1 MARRCRTTSPPVR
14 TGRSIRPISSSR
26 CSSAGSPV
34 GSERMSIELSILIW
48 LAIGIGIPAGVF
60 VVART
65 AVQLATVAYKVIEKQ
80 MDTRTATRQ
89 TGLLSL
95 AMLAALAAT
104 AVIAGYAILVVFA
117 SLLQSNVAGN

>member
-1 MARRCRTTSPPVR
+1 V
-14 TGRSIRPISSSR
+14 
-26 CSSAGSPV
+26 
-34 GSERMSIELSILIW
+34 SIELAILIW
-48 LAIGIGIPAGVF
+48 LAIGIGITAGVF
-60 VVART
+60 LVART

-117 SLLQSNVAGN
+117 SLLQSNLAGN

>member
-1 MARRCRTTSPPVR
+1 
-14 TGRSIRPISSSR
+14 
-26 CSSAGSPV
+26 
-34 GSERMSIELSILIW
+34 MSIELAILVW
-48 LAIGIGIPAGVF
+48 LAIGIGITAGVF
-60 VVART
+60 LVART
-65 AVQLATVAYKVIEKQ
+65 AVQLATVAYKVIEKE

-117 SLLQSNVAGN
+117 SLLESNVSGN

>member
-1 MARRCRTTSPPVR
+1 
-14 TGRSIRPISSSR
+14 
-26 CSSAGSPV
+26 
-34 GSERMSIELSILIW
+34 MSIELAILVW
-48 LAIGIGIPAGVF
+48 LAIGIGITAGVF
-60 VVART
+60 LVART
-65 AVQLATVAYKVIEKQ
+65 AVQLATVAYKVIEKE

-117 SLLQSNVAGN
+117 SLLEGNVSGN

>member
-1 MARRCRTTSPPVR
+1 
-14 TGRSIRPISSSR
+14 
-26 CSSAGSPV
+26 
-34 GSERMSIELSILIW
+34 MSIELAILIW
-48 LAIGIGIPAGVF
+48 LAIGIGITAGVF
-60 VVART
+60 LVART

>member
-1 MARRCRTTSPPVR
+1 
-14 TGRSIRPISSSR
+14 
-26 CSSAGSPV
+26 
-34 GSERMSIELSILIW
+34 MSIELAILVW
-48 LAIGIGIPAGVF
+48 LAIGIGITAGVF
-60 VVART
+60 LVART

-80 MDTRTATRQ
+80 MDARTATRQ

-117 SLLQSNVAGN
+117 SLLEGNVSGN

>member
-1 MARRCRTTSPPVR
+1 
-14 TGRSIRPISSSR
+14 
-26 CSSAGSPV
+26 
-34 GSERMSIELSILIW
+34 MSIELAILIW
-48 LAIGIGIPAGVF
+48 LAIGIGITAGVF

-65 AVQLATVAYKVIEKQ
+65 AVQLASVAYKVIEKE

-117 SLLQSNVAGN
+117 SLLPSNVAGN

>member
-1 MARRCRTTSPPVR
+1 V
-14 TGRSIRPISSSR
+14 
-26 CSSAGSPV
+26 
-34 GSERMSIELSILIW
+34 SIELAILIW
-48 LAIGIGIPAGVF
+48 LAIGIGITAGVF
-60 VVART
+60 LVART